1 MAKKTIDQIPVENK
15 RVLMRVDFNV
25 PLEKGRITDDRRV
38 TAALESIRSV
48 IDRKGK
54 LVLMSHLGRPA
65 GKGPEPD
72 LSLKPVAEHLGEL
85 LGKPVAF
92 VEDCVGPKADAAVA
106 ALTAGSVLLLENLR
120 FHKEEDLIDK
130 AKKNPDKKPTP
141 EQKSVIDAF
150 ATALAKHADLYCNN
164 AFGTCHRK
172 HVSMYD
178 VPNKL
183 GPGKRVCGHLVQKEL
198 RFLGDAMADP
208 KRPFVAILGGAKVS
222 DKIGVIESLLP
233 KVDSILIGGAM
244 AYTFLAAKGVA
255 VGKSKYEADKQDL
268 ARALLDK
275 AAGKLHLPTDSVCA
289 AALEANAKT
298 SVATGP
304 IKGDLL
310 GLDIG
315 PATIE
320 AYGRVIAGAKT
331 IVWNGPMG
339 VFETPPF
346 DKGTLAIAKAVAQAT
361 DQGAISVIGGGDSAA
376 AVEQAD
382 LANRMTHISTG
393 GGASLEFLEGKPFA
407 TIDLLDEA

>member
-1 MAKKTIDQIPVENK
+1 
-15 RVLMRVDFNV
+15 
-25 PLEKGRITDDRRV
+25 
-38 TAALESIRSV
+38 
-48 IDRKGK
+48 
-54 LVLMSHLGRPA
+54 
-65 GKGPEPD
+65 
-72 LSLKPVAEHLGEL
+72 
-85 LGKPVAF
+85 
-92 VEDCVGPKADAAVA
+92 
-106 ALTAGSVLLLENLR
+106 
-120 FHKEEDLIDK
+120 
-130 AKKNPDKKPTP
+130 
-141 EQKSVIDAF
+141 
-150 ATALAKHADLYCNN
+150 
-164 AFGTCHRK
+164 
-172 HVSMYD
+172 
-178 VPNKL
+178 
-183 GPGKRVCGHLVQKEL
+183 
-198 RFLGDAMADP
+198 
-208 KRPFVAILGGAKVS
+208 
-222 DKIGVIESLLP
+222 
-233 KVDSILIGGAM
+233 M
-244 AYTFLAAKGVA
+244 AYTFLAAQGVA

-289 AALEANAKT
+289 AALEANAQT

-320 AYGRVIAGAKT
+320 AYGRVITGAKT

-361 DQGAISVIGGGDSAA
+361 GQGAISVIGGGDSAA